1 MPHILSLILMHT
13 ICTSFLLPSLQH
25 TIFIQKITSLFQSWI
40 IWAFLYSA
48 IVSSLSCSK
57 EPKHSVCKPEIPSAP
72 AQDSSPAQTEKS
84 RGDMSSYFL
93 CYMDFMLL
101 SFILVKREKF
111 SVPAQQLNEAAGYFQ
126 RFQVLLMDL
135 NNYSVC

>member
-1 MPHILSLILMHT
+1 
-13 ICTSFLLPSLQH
+13 
-25 TIFIQKITSLFQSWI
+25 
-40 IWAFLYSA
+40 
-48 IVSSLSCSK
+48 
-57 EPKHSVCKPEIPSAP
+57 
-72 AQDSSPAQTEKS
+72 
-84 RGDMSSYFL
+84 MSSYFL

>member
-25 TIFIQKITSLFQSWI
+25 TIFIQRITSLFQSWI

-48 IVSSLSCSK
+48 IISSLSCSK

-84 RGDMSSYFL
+84 RGDMSSYSS
-93 CYMDFMLL
+93 LL
-101 SFILVKREKF
+101 YGLYVAEF
-111 SVPAQQLNEAAGYFQ
+111 
-126 RFQVLLMDL
+126 
-135 NNYSVC
+135 YSCEEGKIFCTSTGIEWGSWLFPTIPSSINGS